1 MTTIELRTSIV
12 AELDQMSAEML
23 ESVSRYVKRLRHH
36 PRPTRRTVQS
46 RHIESADAPMTGLSP
61 RVLQF
66 QRGNPWYATDEEVDK
81 LRQVFLLRDSR
92 L

>member
-1 MTTIELRTSIV
+1 MTSIELRTSI
-12 AELDQMSAEML
+12 AAKLDQISVEML

-36 PRPTRRTVQS
+36 HRPAKRTVQS
-46 RHIESADAPMTGLSP
+46 RRAERAGAVTEGLSP

-81 LRQVFLLRDSR
+81 LRQEMCQKSSDI
-92 L
+92 

>member
-1 MTTIELRTSIV
+1 MTAIELRTSIV
-12 AELDQMSAEML
+12 SELDKMSVEML

-36 PRPTRRTVQS
+36 PRTARRPVQS
-46 RHIESADAPMTGLSP
+46 HRVEATDAAASGLSP

-81 LRQVFLLRDSR
+81 LRQEYLAEKYK
-92 L
+92 